1 MKNLT
6 LIPHK
11 KKIFRQIN
19 CCLVISL
26 INRWNHYFHEIFAK
40 SDRVNFRNFHTV
52 LCQTHT
58 QCGKTKVLCCSYRR
72 NRKVFRAINSL
83 VTFLVKTLLSWI
95 FFPKSVRVNFRNLQ
109 TVLSSVHQLHEFS
122 EKSII
127 FFTLYCVMWYFCTY
141 FISLKT

>member
-1 MKNLT
+1 MLFSDEPT
-6 LIPHK
+6 L
-11 KKIFRQIN
+11 
-19 CCLVISL
+19 
-26 INRWNHYFHEIFAK
+26 
-40 SDRVNFRNFHTV
+40 NFRNFHTV

-127 FFTLYCVMWYFCTY
+127 FFTLYCVMWYFCMYLFY
-141 FISLKT
+141 FLKNLIFVSDQLWFSWLSTNVIFEDA